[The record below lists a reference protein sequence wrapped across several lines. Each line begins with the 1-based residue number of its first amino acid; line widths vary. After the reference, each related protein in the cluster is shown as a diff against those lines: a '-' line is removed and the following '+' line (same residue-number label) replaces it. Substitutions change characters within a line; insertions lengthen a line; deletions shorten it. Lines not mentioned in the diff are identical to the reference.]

1 MVIRKKVYWQCLLP
15 FLFCFCSTQ
24 LLADDP
30 NCTDTT
36 VGLCTPT
43 VIELIE
49 TEVITESSSD
59 STGITEIETTTVT
72 TTTTTTTNEDSGDIL
87 DGDNGFVSSSK
98 EGDMDVD
105 WGGQGPASMPTGST
119 CGDLGTD
126 KCAQITGSGYSTS
139 TMGVAGMGTTFIQ
152 TVDVQNLNMADRG
165 GRVNYTIKVHKQDDA
180 DSIYMH
186 ITGRDGTTTAFAGT
200 DLLSAA
206 GVATGYAEYTG
217 GFDFGGN
224 LTSVI
229 IEVGG
234 RDINLAIGPVFDDVT
249 VNVLWN
255 IVNTIVTQHITT
267 IETFIATGG
276 YDEDVINIAE
286 DIFDNNDFG
295 LDPNGEIEVQPNFD
309 DNMTGGD
316 SYESVELELE
326 MPSMDMDMSMDID
339 MNMDLDINIDMDF
352 DVDVTMDTNIEMQ
365 DIEIEMD
372 LPDVDLPPPA
382 DMDTPTTESIE
393 VADNNMADSDLP
405 ENTNVS
411 EGEAP
416 DNAPEMEQPQNEP
429 EDVVSEPAVKEEPQE
444 DVAPETEAKEPEPE
458 VETEPESEPEE
469 TQEEPKQKEEEEE
482 SETEVA
488 AKEEPKKEEKQKAAE
503 KEKEEKEQEPKQTKA
518 QQKQDQKQ
526 KAGSKIVK
534 NMGDKGRY
542 DSNNQLKTLLVM
554 QVLGNSK
561 TFFDNQKLI
570 QDTPGFFSD
579 LIVPDTQISDNNFAS
594 FILFGGS
601 NVKMDALVDS
611 QYNN

>member
-1 MVIRKKVYWQCLLP
+1 MEIRKKVLGYSLSLLS
-15 FLFCFCSTQ
+15 FSFCSTG
-24 LLADDP
+24 LLAEDLISDYVAGICP
-30 NCTDTT
+30 TTT
-36 VGLCTPT
+36 VGLCTPS

-49 TEVITESSSD
+49 TEVITESSTD

-87 DGDNGFVSSSK
+87 DSDNGFVSSSK

-126 KCAQITGSGYSTS
+126 KCAEITGSGSSTS

-186 ITGRDGTTTAFAGT
+186 ITGRDGTTSAFAGT

-229 IEVGG
+229 IEIGG

-267 IETFIATGG
+267 IETFIAIGG
-276 YDEDVINIAE
+276 YDEEVIDIAE
-286 DIFDNNDFG
+286 DIFDNNDFDI
-295 LDPNGEIEVQPNFD
+295 DPNGNVDVQPNFD
-309 DNMTGGD
+309 DDMSGGD

-326 MPSMDMDMSMDID
+326 MPTMDVNMDID
-339 MNMDLDINIDMDF
+339 MNMDLDINMDMDF
-352 DVDVTMDTNIEMQ
+352 DVDVTMDTNIEM

-372 LPDVDLPPPA
+372 LPDVDLPQPS
-382 DMDTPTTESIE
+382 DTDTSTTENVE
-393 VADNNMADSDLP
+393 VANNSVADSDIP

-411 EGEAP
+411 EGETS
-416 DNAPEMEQPQNEP
+416 DNSTEMEQPQDKS
-429 EDVVSEPAVKEEPQE
+429 EDVVSESSVDEEPKEE
-444 DVAPETEAKEPEPE
+444 VAPETETKETKSEPQEKETKEEPE
-458 VETEPESEPEE
+458 T
-469 TQEEPKQKEEEEE
+469 K
-482 SETEVA
+482 VA
-488 AKEEPKKEEKQKAAE
+488 AKEEPKEEKQKVA
-503 KEKEEKEQEPKQTKA
+503 KKEEEKKEEPKQTKA

-542 DSNNQLKTLLVM
+542 DSTNQLKTLLVM

-561 TFFDNQKLI
+561 TFFDDQKFI

>member
-1 MVIRKKVYWQCLLP
+1 MEIRKRVLGYSLLLLS
-15 FLFCFCSTQ
+15 FSFCSTQ
-24 LLADDP
+24 LLADVCP
-30 NCTDTT
+30 TTT
-36 VGLCTPT
+36 VGLCTPS

-49 TEVITESSSD
+49 TEVITESSTD

-87 DGDNGFVSSSK
+87 DSDNGFVSSSK

-126 KCAQITGSGYSTS
+126 KCAEITGSGSSTS

-186 ITGRDGTTTAFAGT
+186 ITGRDGTTSAFAGT

-229 IEVGG
+229 IEIGG

-267 IETFIATGG
+267 IETFIAIGG
-276 YDEDVINIAE
+276 YDEEVIDIAE
-286 DIFDNNDFG
+286 DIFDNNDFDI
-295 LDPNGEIEVQPNFD
+295 DPNGNVDVQPNFD
-309 DNMTGGD
+309 DDMSGGD

-326 MPSMDMDMSMDID
+326 MPTMDVNMDID
-339 MNMDLDINIDMDF
+339 MNMDLDINMDMDF
-352 DVDVTMDTNIEMQ
+352 DVDVTMDTNIEM

-372 LPDVDLPPPA
+372 LPDVDLPQPS
-382 DMDTPTTESIE
+382 DTDTSTTENVE
-393 VADNNMADSDLP
+393 VADNSVADPDLP
-405 ENTNVS
+405 ENTDVS
-411 EGEAP
+411 EGETS
-416 DNAPEMEQPQNEP
+416 DNSTEMEQPQDKS
-429 EDVVSEPAVKEEPQE
+429 EDVVSESTVEEPKETKEEP
-444 DVAPETEAKEPEPE
+444 EP
-458 VETEPESEPEE
+458 
-469 TQEEPKQKEEEEE
+469 QKEETKEEP
-482 SETEVA
+482 ETKVA
-488 AKEEPKKEEKQKAAE
+488 AKEEPKEEKQKAVE
-503 KEKEEKEQEPKQTKA
+503 KKEEDKKEEPKQTKA

-542 DSNNQLKTLLVM
+542 DSTNQLKTLLVM

-561 TFFDNQKLI
+561 TFFDDQKFI

>member
-1 MVIRKKVYWQCLLP
+1 MEIRKRVLGYSLLLLS
-15 FLFCFCSTQ
+15 FSFCSTQ
-24 LLADDP
+24 LLADVCP
-30 NCTDTT
+30 TTT
-36 VGLCTPT
+36 VGLCTPS

-49 TEVITESSSD
+49 TEVITESSTD

-87 DGDNGFVSSSK
+87 DSNNGFVSSSK

-126 KCAQITGSGYSTS
+126 KCAEITGSGSSTS

-186 ITGRDGTTTAFAGT
+186 ITGRDGTTSAFAGT

-229 IEVGG
+229 IEIGG

-255 IVNTIVTQHITT
+255 VVNTIITQHITT
-267 IETFIATGG
+267 IETFIAIGG
-276 YDEDVINIAE
+276 YDEDVIDIAE
-286 DIFDNNDFG
+286 DIFNNNDFDI
-295 LDPNGEIEVQPNFD
+295 DPNGNVDVQPNFD
-309 DNMTGGD
+309 DDMSGGD
-316 SYESVELELE
+316 SYASVELELE
-326 MPSMDMDMSMDID
+326 LPTMDVNMDID
-339 MNMDLDINIDMDF
+339 MNMDLDINMDMDF
-352 DVDVTMDTNIEMQ
+352 DVDVTMDTNIEM

-382 DMDTPTTESIE
+382 DTDNTTTENVE
-393 VADNNMADSDLP
+393 VADNSVADSDLP

-429 EDVVSEPAVKEEPQE
+429 EDVVSESSVEEPKEE
-444 DVAPETEAKEPEPE
+444 VA
-458 VETEPESEPEE
+458 TEPETKETKSEP
-469 TQEEPKQKEEEEE
+469 QKEEETKEE
-482 SETEVA
+482 PETKVA
-488 AKEEPKKEEKQKAAE
+488 AKEEPKEEKQKAVE
-503 KEKEEKEQEPKQTKA
+503 KKEEDKKEEPKQTKA

-534 NMGDKGRY
+534 NMGYKGRY
-542 DSNNQLKTLLVM
+542 DSTNQLKTLLVM

-561 TFFDNQKLI
+561 TFFDDQKFI

>member
-1 MVIRKKVYWQCLLP
+1 MEIRKRVLGYSLLLLS
-15 FLFCFCSTQ
+15 FSFCSTQ
-24 LLADDP
+24 LLADVCP
-30 NCTDTT
+30 TTT
-36 VGLCTPT
+36 VGLCTPS

-49 TEVITESSSD
+49 TEVITESSTD

-87 DGDNGFVSSSK
+87 DSDNGFVSSGK

-126 KCAQITGSGYSTS
+126 KCAEITGSGSSTS

-186 ITGRDGTTTAFAGT
+186 ITGRDGTTSAFAGT

-229 IEVGG
+229 IEIGG

-267 IETFIATGG
+267 IETFIAIGG
-276 YDEDVINIAE
+276 YDEEVIDIAE
-286 DIFDNNDFG
+286 DIFDNNDFDVDIDG
-295 LDPNGEIEVQPNFD
+295 NIEVQPDFND
-309 DNMTGGD
+309 DMSGGD
-316 SYESVELELE
+316 SYASVELELE
-326 MPSMDMDMSMDID
+326 LPDID
-339 MNMDLDINIDMDF
+339 MNMDLDINMDF
-352 DVDVTMDTNIEMQ
+352 DVDVTMDTNIEM

-382 DMDTPTTESIE
+382 DTDTPTTENIE
-393 VADNNMADSDLP
+393 VADNSMADSDLP

-416 DNAPEMEQPQNEP
+416 DNAPEMEQPQDKP
-429 EDVVSEPAVKEEPQE
+429 EDVVSESSVDEEPKEE
-444 DVAPETEAKEPEPE
+444 VAPEPETKKPKPEP
-458 VETEPESEPEE
+458 
-469 TQEEPKQKEEEEE
+469 QKEEETKEE
-482 SETEVA
+482 PETKVA
-488 AKEEPKKEEKQKAAE
+488 AKEEPKEEKQEAAK
-503 KEKEEKEQEPKQTKA
+503 KEDKKEEPKQTKA
-518 QQKQDQKQ
+518 QKKQDQKQ

-542 DSNNQLKTLLVM
+542 DSTNQLKTLLVM

-561 TFFDNQKLI
+561 TFFDDQKLI

-594 FILFGGS
+594 FICLE
-601 NVKMDALVDS
+601 ALT
-611 QYNN
+611 

>member
-1 MVIRKKVYWQCLLP
+1 MEIRKRVLGYYLLLLS
-15 FLFCFCSTQ
+15 FSFCSTQ
-24 LLADDP
+24 LLADVCP
-30 NCTDTT
+30 TTT
-36 VGLCTPT
+36 VGLCTPS

-49 TEVITESSSD
+49 TEVITESSTD

-87 DGDNGFVSSSK
+87 DSNNGFVSSSK

-126 KCAQITGSGYSTS
+126 KCAEITGSGSSTS

-186 ITGRDGTTTAFAGT
+186 ITGRDGTTSAFAGT

-229 IEVGG
+229 IEIGG

-255 IVNTIVTQHITT
+255 VVNTIITQHITT
-267 IETFIATGG
+267 IETFIAIGG
-276 YDEDVINIAE
+276 YDEDVIDIAE
-286 DIFDNNDFG
+286 DIFDNNDFNIDVDG
-295 LDPNGEIEVQPNFD
+295 NIEVQPDFD
-309 DNMTGGD
+309 NDMSGED
-316 SYESVELELE
+316 SYASVELELDI
-326 MPSMDMDMSMDID
+326 PDID
-339 MNMDLDINIDMDF
+339 INMDLDINMDMDF

-372 LPDVDLPPPA
+372 LPDVDLPQPS
-382 DMDTPTTESIE
+382 DTDTSTTENVE
-393 VADNNMADSDLP
+393 VADNNMADSDIP

-411 EGEAP
+411 EGETS
-416 DNAPEMEQPQNEP
+416 DNASEMEQPQDKS
-429 EDVVSEPAVKEEPQE
+429 EDVVSESTVKEEP
-444 DVAPETEAKEPEPE
+444 KE
-458 VETEPESEPEE
+458 
-469 TQEEPKQKEEEEE
+469 EEPGSQKEEETKEE
-482 SETEVA
+482 PETKVA
-488 AKEEPKKEEKQKAAE
+488 AKEEPKEEKQKAVE
-503 KEKEEKEQEPKQTKA
+503 KKEEDKKEEPKQTKA

-534 NMGDKGRY
+534 KMGDKGRY

-554 QVLGNSK
+554 QVLGNAK
-561 TFFDNQKLI
+561 TFFDDQKIL
-570 QDTPGFFSD
+570 QDTQGFFSD
-579 LIVPDTQISDNNFAS
+579 LAVPDTQISDNNFAS

-611 QYNN
+611 QYNQ

>member
-1 MVIRKKVYWQCLLP
+1 MEIRKRVLGYSLLLLS
-15 FLFCFCSTQ
+15 FSFCSTQ
-24 LLADDP
+24 LLADVCP
-30 NCTDTT
+30 TTT
-36 VGLCTPT
+36 VGLCTPS

-49 TEVITESSSD
+49 TEVITESSTD

-87 DGDNGFVSSSK
+87 DSDNGFVSSSR

-126 KCAQITGSGYSTS
+126 KCAEITGSGSSTS

-186 ITGRDGTTTAFAGT
+186 ITGRDGTTSAFAGT

-229 IEVGG
+229 IEIGG

-267 IETFIATGG
+267 IETFIAIGG
-276 YDEDVINIAE
+276 YDEEVIDIAE
-286 DIFDNNDFG
+286 DIFDNNDFDIDIDG
-295 LDPNGEIEVQPNFD
+295 NIEVQPDFD
-309 DNMTGGD
+309 DDMSGGN

-326 MPSMDMDMSMDID
+326 LPDID
-339 MNMDLDINIDMDF
+339 MNMDLDINMDMDF
-352 DVDVTMDTNIEMQ
+352 DVDVTMDTDIEM

-382 DMDTPTTESIE
+382 DTDTPTTENIE
-393 VADNNMADSDLP
+393 VADNSMADSDLP

-416 DNAPEMEQPQNEP
+416 DNAPEMEQPQDKP
-429 EDVVSEPAVKEEPQE
+429 EDVVSESSVDEEPKEE
-444 DVAPETEAKEPEPE
+444 VAPEPETKEPKPEP
-458 VETEPESEPEE
+458 
-469 TQEEPKQKEEEEE
+469 QKEEETKEE
-482 SETEVA
+482 PETKVA
-488 AKEEPKKEEKQKAAE
+488 AKEEPKEEKQEAAK
-503 KEKEEKEQEPKQTKA
+503 KEDKKEEPKQTKA
-518 QQKQDQKQ
+518 QKKQDQKQ

-542 DSNNQLKTLLVM
+542 DSTNQLKTLLVM

-561 TFFDNQKLI
+561 TFFNDQKLI

-594 FILFGGS
+594 FIMFGGS

-611 QYNN
+611 QYNQ

>member
-1 MVIRKKVYWQCLLP
+1 MEIRKRVLGCSLLLLS
-15 FLFCFCSTQ
+15 FSFCSTQ
-24 LLADDP
+24 LLADVCP
-30 NCTDTT
+30 TTT
-36 VGLCTPT
+36 VGLCTPS

-49 TEVITESSSD
+49 TEVITESSTD

-87 DGDNGFVSSSK
+87 DSDNGFVSSSK

-126 KCAQITGSGYSTS
+126 KCAEITGSGSSTS

-186 ITGRDGTTTAFAGT
+186 ITGRDGTTSAFAGT

-229 IEVGG
+229 IEIGG

-267 IETFIATGG
+267 IETFIAIGG
-276 YDEDVINIAE
+276 YDEDVIDIAE
-286 DIFDNNDFG
+286 DIFDNNDFNIDVDG
-295 LDPNGEIEVQPNFD
+295 NIEVQPDFD
-309 DNMTGGD
+309 NDMSGED
-316 SYESVELELE
+316 SYASVELELDI
-326 MPSMDMDMSMDID
+326 PDID
-339 MNMDLDINIDMDF
+339 INMDLDINMDF

-372 LPDVDLPPPA
+372 LPDVDLPQPS
-382 DMDTPTTESIE
+382 DTDTSTTENVE
-393 VADNNMADSDLP
+393 VADNSVADSDIP

-411 EGEAP
+411 EGETS
-416 DNAPEMEQPQNEP
+416 DNASEMEQPQDKS
-429 EDVVSEPAVKEEPQE
+429 EDVVSESTV
-444 DVAPETEAKEPEPE
+444 
-458 VETEPESEPEE
+458 
-469 TQEEPKQKEEEEE
+469 EEPKEEEPGSQKEEETKEE
-482 SETEVA
+482 PETKVA
-488 AKEEPKKEEKQKAAE
+488 AKEEPKEEKQKAVE
-503 KEKEEKEQEPKQTKA
+503 KKEEDKKEEPKQTKA

-534 NMGDKGRY
+534 KMGDKGRY

-554 QVLGNSK
+554 QVLGNAK
-561 TFFDNQKLI
+561 TFFDDQKIL
-570 QDTPGFFSD
+570 QDTQGFFSD
-579 LIVPDTQISDNNFAS
+579 LAVPDTQISDNNFAS

-611 QYNN
+611 QYNQ

>member
-1 MVIRKKVYWQCLLP
+1 MEIRKRVLGYSLSLLS
-15 FLFCFCSTQ
+15 FSFCSTQ
-24 LLADDP
+24 LLAEDLISEYVADICP
-30 NCTDTT
+30 TTT
-36 VGLCTPT
+36 VGLCTPS

-49 TEVITESSSD
+49 TEVITESSTD

-87 DGDNGFVSSSK
+87 DSDNGFVSSSK

-126 KCAQITGSGYSTS
+126 KCAEITGSGSSTS

-186 ITGRDGTTTAFAGT
+186 ITGRDGTTSAFAGT

-229 IEVGG
+229 IEIGG

-255 IVNTIVTQHITT
+255 VVNTIITQHITT
-267 IETFIATGG
+267 IETFIAIGG
-276 YDEDVINIAE
+276 YDEDVIDIAE
-286 DIFDNNDFG
+286 DIFDNNDFNIDVDG
-295 LDPNGEIEVQPNFD
+295 NIEVQPDFD
-309 DNMTGGD
+309 NDMSGED
-316 SYESVELELE
+316 SYASVELELDI
-326 MPSMDMDMSMDID
+326 PDID
-339 MNMDLDINIDMDF
+339 INMDLDINMDMDF

-372 LPDVDLPPPA
+372 LPDVDLPQPS
-382 DMDTPTTESIE
+382 DTDTSTTENVE
-393 VADNNMADSDLP
+393 VADNNMADSDIP

-411 EGEAP
+411 EGETS
-416 DNAPEMEQPQNEP
+416 DNASEMEQPQDKS
-429 EDVVSEPAVKEEPQE
+429 EDVVSESTVKEEP
-444 DVAPETEAKEPEPE
+444 KE
-458 VETEPESEPEE
+458 
-469 TQEEPKQKEEEEE
+469 EEPGSQKEEE
-482 SETEVA
+482 T
-488 AKEEPKKEEKQKAAE
+488 KEEPETKVAAKEEKQKAVE
-503 KEKEEKEQEPKQTKA
+503 KKEEDKKEEPKQTKA

-534 NMGDKGRY
+534 KMGDKGRY

-554 QVLGNSK
+554 QVLGNAK
-561 TFFDNQKLI
+561 TFFDDQKIL
-570 QDTPGFFSD
+570 QDTQGFFSD
-579 LIVPDTQISDNNFAS
+579 LAVPDTQISDNNFAS

-611 QYNN
+611 QYNQ

>member
-1 MVIRKKVYWQCLLP
+1 MATRKKVLGYSLLP
-15 FLFCFCSTQ
+15 LFFCFYSTE
-24 LLADDP
+24 LIADNPD
-30 NCTDTT
+30 CTNTT

-87 DGDNGFVSSSK
+87 DSDNGFVSSSK

-126 KCAQITGSGYSTS
+126 KCAEITGSGSSTS

-186 ITGRDGTTTAFAGT
+186 ITGRDGTTSAFAGT

-229 IEVGG
+229 IEIGG

-267 IETFIATGG
+267 IETFIAIGG
-276 YDEDVINIAE
+276 YDEEVIDIAE
-286 DIFDNNDFG
+286 DIFDNNDFDIDIDG
-295 LDPNGEIEVQPNFD
+295 NIEVQPDFD
-309 DNMTGGD
+309 DDMSGGN

-326 MPSMDMDMSMDID
+326 LPDID
-339 MNMDLDINIDMDF
+339 MNMDLDINMDMDF
-352 DVDVTMDTNIEMQ
+352 DVDVTMDTDIEM

-382 DMDTPTTESIE
+382 DTDTPTTENIE
-393 VADNNMADSDLP
+393 VADNSMADSDLP

-416 DNAPEMEQPQNEP
+416 DNAPEMEQPQDKP
-429 EDVVSEPAVKEEPQE
+429 EDVVSESSVDEEPKEE
-444 DVAPETEAKEPEPE
+444 VAPEPETKEPKPEP
-458 VETEPESEPEE
+458 
-469 TQEEPKQKEEEEE
+469 QKEEETKEE
-482 SETEVA
+482 PETKVA
-488 AKEEPKKEEKQKAAE
+488 AKEEPKEEKQEAAK
-503 KEKEEKEQEPKQTKA
+503 KEDKKEEPKQTKA
-518 QQKQDQKQ
+518 QKKQDQKQ

-542 DSNNQLKTLLVM
+542 DSTNQLKTLLVM

-561 TFFDNQKLI
+561 TFFNDQKLI

-594 FILFGGS
+594 FIMFGGS

-611 QYNN
+611 QYNQ

>member
-1 MVIRKKVYWQCLLP
+1 MEIRKRVLGYYLLLLS
-15 FLFCFCSTQ
+15 FSFCSTQ
-24 LLADDP
+24 LLADVCP
-30 NCTDTT
+30 TTT
-36 VGLCTPT
+36 VGLCTPS

-49 TEVITESSSD
+49 TEVITESSTD

-87 DGDNGFVSSSK
+87 DSDNGFVSSSK

-126 KCAQITGSGYSTS
+126 KCAEITGSGSSTS

-186 ITGRDGTTTAFAGT
+186 ITGQDGTTTAFAGT

-229 IEVGG
+229 IEIGG

-255 IVNTIVTQHITT
+255 VVNTIVTQHITT
-267 IETFIATGG
+267 IETFIAIGG
-276 YDEDVINIAE
+276 YDEDVIDIAE
-286 DIFDNNDFG
+286 DIFDNNDFNI
-295 LDPNGEIEVQPNFD
+295 DPNGNVDVQPNFD
-309 DNMTGGD
+309 DDMSGGD
-316 SYESVELELE
+316 SYASVELELDI
-326 MPSMDMDMSMDID
+326 PDID
-339 MNMDLDINIDMDF
+339 INMDLDINMDMDF
-352 DVDVTMDTNIEMQ
+352 DVDVTMDTNIEM

-382 DMDTPTTESIE
+382 DTNNTTTENIE
-393 VADNNMADSDLP
+393 VADNSMADSDLP

-429 EDVVSEPAVKEEPQE
+429 EDVVSESSVEEPKEE
-444 DVAPETEAKEPEPE
+444 VA
-458 VETEPESEPEE
+458 TEPETKETKSEP
-469 TQEEPKQKEEEEE
+469 QKEEETKEE
-482 SETEVA
+482 PETEVA
-488 AKEEPKKEEKQKAAE
+488 AKEEPKEEKQKAVE
-503 KEKEEKEQEPKQTKA
+503 KKEEDKKEEPKQTKA

-554 QVLGNSK
+554 QVLGNAK
-561 TFFDNQKLI
+561 TFFDDQKIL
-570 QDTPGFFSD
+570 QDTQGFFSD
-579 LIVPDTQISDNNFAS
+579 LAVPDTQISDNNFAS

-611 QYNN
+611 QYNQ

>member
-1 MVIRKKVYWQCLLP
+1 MAKRKRLGYSLLP
-15 FLFCFCSTQ
+15 LFFCFYSTE

-30 NCTDTT
+30 ISEYVAGICPTTT
-36 VGLCTPT
+36 VGLCTPGI
-43 VIELIE
+43 IELIE

-72 TTTTTTTNEDSGDIL
+72 TTTTTTTNESSGDLL
-87 DGDNGFVSSSK
+87 DSKNGFVSSSK
-98 EGDMDVD
+98 EGDMDSD

-126 KCAQITGSGYSTS
+126 KCAQIAGSGSSTS

-152 TVDVQNLNMADRG
+152 SIDVQNLNMSDRG
-165 GRVNYTIKVHKQDDA
+165 GRVNYTIKVHKQDNA

-217 GFDFGGN
+217 GFDFGGS
-224 LTSVI
+224 LTSI
-229 IEVGG
+229 IVEVGG

-249 VNVLWN
+249 VTALWN
-255 IVNTIVTQHITT
+255 VVNTIVSLHITT

-276 YDEDVINIAE
+276 YSEEIIDIAE
-286 DIFDNNDFG
+286 DIFDHNDFD

-309 DNMTGGD
+309 DDMAGGD
-316 SYESVELELE
+316 SYESIELELD
-326 MPSMDMDMSMDID
+326 MPDIDMDINMDMDITVDTGVDTGPPTNVEVTMENNIEMDIELEMD
-339 MNMDLDINIDMDF
+339 MP
-352 DVDVTMDTNIEMQ
+352 DVDVEPNTIDA
-365 DIEIEMD
+365 
-372 LPDVDLPPPA
+372 PPPE
-382 DMDTPTTESIE
+382 DIE
-393 VADNNMADSDLP
+393 VAANDMEDTDLP
-405 ENTNVS
+405 EVKDVS
-411 EGEAP
+411 ENETPGP
-416 DNAPEMEQPQNEP
+416 DEEIKEPQPEP
-429 EDVVSEPAVKEEPQE
+429 EEVVSEPEVVEEPEAKEEEPTKEEP
-444 DVAPETEAKEPEPE
+444 KEEEKPE
-458 VETEPESEPEE
+458 VKVVAK
-469 TQEEPKQKEEEEE
+469 EEPKEKE
-482 SETEVA
+482 EVA
-488 AKEEPKKEEKQKAAE
+488 AKEEKKEEP
-503 KEKEEKEQEPKQTKA
+503 KETKA

-542 DSNNQLKTLLVM
+542 DSTNQLKTLLVM

-561 TFFDNQKLI
+561 TFFNDQKLI

-594 FILFGGS
+594 FIMFGGS

-611 QYNN
+611 QYNQ

>member
-1 MVIRKKVYWQCLLP
+1 MAKRKRLGYSLLP
-15 FLFCFCSTQ
+15 LFFCFYSTE

-30 NCTDTT
+30 ISEYVAGICPTTT
-36 VGLCTPT
+36 VGLCTPSI
-43 VIELIE
+43 IELIE
-49 TEVITESSSD
+49 TEVLTESSSD

-72 TTTTTTTNEDSGDIL
+72 TTTTTTTNASSGDLL
-87 DGDNGFVSSSK
+87 DGNNGFVSSGK

-105 WGGQGPASMPTGST
+105 WGGQGSASMPTGST

-126 KCAQITGSGYSTS
+126 KCAQIAGSGSSTS

-152 TVDVQNLNMADRG
+152 TIDVQNLNMSDRG
-165 GRVNYTIKVHKQDDA
+165 GRVNYTIKVHKQDNA

-217 GFDFGGN
+217 GFDFGGS
-224 LTSVI
+224 LTSI
-229 IEVGG
+229 IVEVGG

-249 VNVLWN
+249 VTALWN
-255 IVNTIVTQHITT
+255 VVNTIVSLHITT

-276 YDEDVINIAE
+276 YTEEIIDIAE
-286 DIFDNNDFG
+286 DIFDHNDFD

-309 DNMTGGD
+309 DDMAGGD
-316 SYESVELELE
+316 SYESIELELD
-326 MPSMDMDMSMDID
+326 MPDIDMDINMDMDITVDTGVDTGPPTNVEVTMENNIEMDIELEMD
-339 MNMDLDINIDMDF
+339 MP
-352 DVDVTMDTNIEMQ
+352 DVDVEPIT
-365 DIEIEMD
+365 
-372 LPDVDLPPPA
+372 VDAPPPE
-382 DMDTPTTESIE
+382 DIE
-393 VADNNMADSDLP
+393 VAANDMEDTDLP
-405 ENTNVS
+405 EVKDVS
-411 EGEAP
+411 ENETPEP
-416 DNAPEMEQPQNEP
+416 DAEIKEPQPEP
-429 EDVVSEPAVKEEPQE
+429 EEVVSEPEVVEEPEAKEEEPAKEEP
-444 DVAPETEAKEPEPE
+444 KEEEKPE
-458 VETEPESEPEE
+458 VKVVAK
-469 TQEEPKQKEEEEE
+469 EEPKEKE
-482 SETEVA
+482 EVA
-488 AKEEPKKEEKQKAAE
+488 AKEEKKEEP
-503 KEKEEKEQEPKQTKA
+503 KETKA

-542 DSNNQLKTLLVM
+542 DSTNQLKTLLVM

-561 TFFDNQKLI
+561 TFFNDQKLI

-594 FILFGGS
+594 FIMFGGS

-611 QYNN
+611 QYNQ

>member
-1 MVIRKKVYWQCLLP
+1 MEIRKRVLGYSLSLLS
-15 FLFCFCSTQ
+15 FCFCSTH
-24 LLADDP
+24 LLPDVCP
-30 NCTDTT
+30 TT
-36 VGLCTPT
+36 TLGLCTPSA
-43 VIELIE
+43 IELID
-49 TEVITESSSD
+49 TEVITESSTD

-87 DGDNGFVSSSK
+87 DINNGFVSSSK

-126 KCAQITGSGYSTS
+126 KCAEITGSGSSTS

-186 ITGRDGTTTAFAGT
+186 ITGRDGTTSAFAGT

-229 IEVGG
+229 IEIGG

-255 IVNTIVTQHITT
+255 VVNTIVTQHITT
-267 IETFIATGG
+267 IETFIAIGG
-276 YDEDVINIAE
+276 YDEDVIDIAE
-286 DIFDNNDFG
+286 DIFDNNDFDI
-295 LDPNGEIEVQPNFD
+295 DPNGNVDVQPNFD
-309 DNMTGGD
+309 DDMSGGD
-316 SYESVELELE
+316 SYASVELELDI
-326 MPSMDMDMSMDID
+326 PDID
-339 MNMDLDINIDMDF
+339 INMDLDINMDMDF
-352 DVDVTMDTNIEMQ
+352 DVDVTMDTNIEM

-382 DMDTPTTESIE
+382 DTNNTTTENIE
-393 VADNNMADSDLP
+393 VADNSMADSDLP

-429 EDVVSEPAVKEEPQE
+429 EDVVSESSVEEPKEE
-444 DVAPETEAKEPEPE
+444 VA
-458 VETEPESEPEE
+458 TEPETKETKSEP
-469 TQEEPKQKEEEEE
+469 QKEEETKEE
-482 SETEVA
+482 PETEVA
-488 AKEEPKKEEKQKAAE
+488 AKEEPKEEKQKAVE
-503 KEKEEKEQEPKQTKA
+503 KKEEDKKEEPKQTKA

-554 QVLGNSK
+554 QVLGNAK
-561 TFFDNQKLI
+561 TFFDDQKIL
-570 QDTPGFFSD
+570 QDTQGFFSD
-579 LIVPDTQISDNNFAS
+579 LAVPDTQISDNNFAS

-611 QYNN
+611 QYNQ

>member
-1 MVIRKKVYWQCLLP
+1 MEIRKRVLGYSLSLLS
-15 FLFCFCSTQ
+15 FSFCSTQ
-24 LLADDP
+24 LLAEDLISEYVADICP
-30 NCTDTT
+30 TTT
-36 VGLCTPT
+36 VGLCTPS

-49 TEVITESSSD
+49 TEVITESSTD

-87 DGDNGFVSSSK
+87 DSDNGFVSSSK
-98 EGDMDVD
+98 SGEMNVD

-126 KCAQITGSGYSTS
+126 KCAEITGSGSSTS

-186 ITGRDGTTTAFAGT
+186 ITGRDGTTSAFAGT

-229 IEVGG
+229 IEIGG

-276 YDEDVINIAE
+276 YDEEVIDIAE
-286 DIFDNNDFG
+286 DIFNNNDFDI
-295 LDPNGEIEVQPNFD
+295 DPNGNVDVQPNFD
-309 DNMTGGD
+309 DDMSGGD

-326 MPSMDMDMSMDID
+326 MPTMDVNMDID
-339 MNMDLDINIDMDF
+339 MNMDLDINMDMDF
-352 DVDVTMDTNIEMQ
+352 DVDVTMDTNIEM

-382 DMDTPTTESIE
+382 DLDTPTTENTE
-393 VADNNMADSDLP
+393 VADNSMADSDLP

-416 DNAPEMEQPQNEP
+416 DNAPEMEQPQDKP
-429 EDVVSEPAVKEEPQE
+429 EDVVSESTVDEEPKEE
-444 DVAPETEAKEPEPE
+444 VAPDPETKEPEPE
-458 VETEPESEPEE
+458 P
-469 TQEEPKQKEEEEE
+469 QKEETKEEP
-482 SETEVA
+482 ETKVA
-488 AKEEPKKEEKQKAAE
+488 AKEEPKEEKQKAVE
-503 KEKEEKEQEPKQTKA
+503 KKEEDKKEEPKQTKA

-542 DSNNQLKTLLVM
+542 DSTNQLKTLLVM

-561 TFFDNQKLI
+561 TFFDDQKLI

>member
-1 MVIRKKVYWQCLLP
+1 MEIRKRVLGYYLLLLS
-15 FLFCFCSTQ
+15 FSFCSTQ
-24 LLADDP
+24 LLADVCP
-30 NCTDTT
+30 TTT
-36 VGLCTPT
+36 VGLCTPS

-49 TEVITESSSD
+49 TEVITESSTD

-87 DGDNGFVSSSK
+87 DSDNGFVSSSK

-126 KCAQITGSGYSTS
+126 KCAEITGSGSSTS

-186 ITGRDGTTTAFAGT
+186 ITGRDGTTSAFAGT

-229 IEVGG
+229 IEIGG

-255 IVNTIVTQHITT
+255 VVNTIVTQHITT
-267 IETFIATGG
+267 IETFIAIGG
-276 YDEDVINIAE
+276 YDEEVIDIAE
-286 DIFDNNDFG
+286 DIFNNNDFDI
-295 LDPNGEIEVQPNFD
+295 DPNGNVDVQPNFD
-309 DNMTGGD
+309 DDMSGGD
-316 SYESVELELE
+316 SYESVELEVE
-326 MPSMDMDMSMDID
+326 MPTMDVNMDID
-339 MNMDLDINIDMDF
+339 MNMDLDINMDMDF
-352 DVDVTMDTNIEMQ
+352 DVDVTMDTNIEM

-372 LPDVDLPPPA
+372 LPDVDLPQPS
-382 DMDTPTTESIE
+382 DTNNTTTENIE
-393 VADNNMADSDLP
+393 VADNSMADSDLP

-429 EDVVSEPAVKEEPQE
+429 EDVVSESSVDKEPNEE
-444 DVAPETEAKEPEPE
+444 VAPDTETKE
-458 VETEPESEPEE
+458 TKSEP
-469 TQEEPKQKEEEEE
+469 QKEEETKEE
-482 SETEVA
+482 PETEVA
-488 AKEEPKKEEKQKAAE
+488 AKEEPKEEKQKAVE
-503 KEKEEKEQEPKQTKA
+503 KKEEDKKEEPKQTKA

-554 QVLGNSK
+554 QVLGNAK
-561 TFFDNQKLI
+561 TFFDDQKIL
-570 QDTPGFFSD
+570 QDTQGFFSD
-579 LIVPDTQISDNNFAS
+579 LAVPDTQISDNNFAS

-611 QYNN
+611 QYNQ

>member
-1 MVIRKKVYWQCLLP
+1 MEIRKRVLGYSLLLLS
-15 FLFCFCSTQ
+15 FSFCSSQ
-24 LLADDP
+24 LLADVCP
-30 NCTDTT
+30 TTT
-36 VGLCTPT
+36 VGLCTPS

-49 TEVITESSSD
+49 TEVITESSTD

-87 DGDNGFVSSSK
+87 DSDNGFVSSSK

-126 KCAQITGSGYSTS
+126 KCAQITGSGSSTS

-186 ITGRDGTTTAFAGT
+186 ITGRDGTTSAFAGT

-229 IEVGG
+229 IEIGG

-255 IVNTIVTQHITT
+255 VVNTIITQHITT
-267 IETFIATGG
+267 IETFIAIGG
-276 YDEDVINIAE
+276 YDEDVIDIAE
-286 DIFDNNDFG
+286 DIFDNNDFNIDVDG
-295 LDPNGEIEVQPNFD
+295 NIEVQPDFD
-309 DNMTGGD
+309 NDMSGED
-316 SYESVELELE
+316 SYASVELELDI
-326 MPSMDMDMSMDID
+326 PDID
-339 MNMDLDINIDMDF
+339 INMDLDINMDMDF

-372 LPDVDLPPPA
+372 LPDVDLPQPS
-382 DMDTPTTESIE
+382 DTDTSTTENVE
-393 VADNNMADSDLP
+393 VADNNMADSDIP

-411 EGEAP
+411 EGETS
-416 DNAPEMEQPQNEP
+416 DNASEMEQPQDKS
-429 EDVVSEPAVKEEPQE
+429 EDVVSESTVKEEP
-444 DVAPETEAKEPEPE
+444 KE
-458 VETEPESEPEE
+458 
-469 TQEEPKQKEEEEE
+469 EEPGSQKEEE
-482 SETEVA
+482 T
-488 AKEEPKKEEKQKAAE
+488 KEEPETKVAAKEEKQKAVE
-503 KEKEEKEQEPKQTKA
+503 KKEEDKKEEPKQTKA

-534 NMGDKGRY
+534 KMGDKGRY

-554 QVLGNSK
+554 QVLGNAK
-561 TFFDNQKLI
+561 TFFDDQKIL
-570 QDTPGFFSD
+570 QDTQGFFSD
-579 LIVPDTQISDNNFAS
+579 LAVPDTQISDNNFAS

-611 QYNN
+611 QYNQ

>member
-1 MVIRKKVYWQCLLP
+1 MVIRKKVLGYSLLP
-15 FLFCFCSTQ
+15 LFFCFYSTE

-30 NCTDTT
+30 ISEYVAGICPTTT
-36 VGLCTPT
+36 VGLCTPS

-72 TTTTTTTNEDSGDIL
+72 TTTTTTTNESSGDLL
-87 DGDNGFVSSSK
+87 DGNNGFVSSGK

-126 KCAQITGSGYSTS
+126 KCAEITGSGSSTS
-139 TMGVAGMGTTFIQ
+139 TMGVAGMGSTFIQ
-152 TVDVQNLNMADRG
+152 TIDVQNLNMSDRG
-165 GRVNYTIKVHKQDDA
+165 GRVNYTIKVHKQDNA

-186 ITGRDGTTTAFAGT
+186 ITGRDGSTTAFAGT

-217 GFDFGGN
+217 GFDFGGK
-224 LTSVI
+224 LTSI
-229 IEVGG
+229 IVEIGG
-234 RDINLAIGPVFDDVT
+234 RDINLAIGPVFDDVSVT
-249 VNVLWN
+249 ALWN
-255 IVNTIVTQHITT
+255 IVNTIVSLHITT

-276 YDEDVINIAE
+276 YSDEIIDIAE
-286 DIFDNNDFG
+286 DIFDHNDFD
-295 LDPNGEIEVQPNFD
+295 LDPNGEIEVQPNFED
-309 DNMTGGD
+309 DMSGGD
-316 SYESVELELE
+316 SYESVELELD
-326 MPSMDMDMSMDID
+326 MPSMDID
-339 MNMDLDINIDMDF
+339 MDMDM
-352 DVDVTMDTNIEMQ
+352 DITVDTGLDMGPPTNVEVTMESSIEM

-372 LPDVDLPPPA
+372 MPNVDVEPIPVDAPPPE
-382 DMDTPTTESIE
+382 DIE
-393 VADNNMADSDLP
+393 VAADNMEDNDLP
-405 ENTNVS
+405 EVKNVS
-411 EGEAP
+411 ENETPGP
-416 DNAPEMEQPQNEP
+416 DKEVQEPQPEP
-429 EDVVSEPAVKEEPQE
+429 EEVVSEPEVVEEPEAKEEEPTKEEP
-444 DVAPETEAKEPEPE
+444 
-458 VETEPESEPEE
+458 
-469 TQEEPKQKEEEEE
+469 KEEEKPEVKVVAKE
-482 SETEVA
+482 KPKEKKEVA
-488 AKEEPKKEEKQKAAE
+488 AKQEKKEEPKE
-503 KEKEEKEQEPKQTKA
+503 TKA

-542 DSNNQLKTLLVM
+542 DSTNQLKTLLVM

-561 TFFDNQKLI
+561 TFFNDQKLI

-594 FILFGGS
+594 FIMFGGS

-611 QYNN
+611 QYNQ

>member
-1 MVIRKKVYWQCLLP
+1 MEIRKRVLGYSLLLLS
-15 FLFCFCSTQ
+15 FSFCSTK
-24 LLADDP
+24 LLADVCP
-30 NCTDTT
+30 TTT
-36 VGLCTPT
+36 VGLCTPS

-49 TEVITESSSD
+49 TEVITESSTD

-72 TTTTTTTNEDSGDIL
+72 TTTTTTPNEDSGDIL
-87 DGDNGFVSSSK
+87 DSDNGFVSSSR

-126 KCAQITGSGYSTS
+126 KCAEITGSGSSTS

-186 ITGRDGTTTAFAGT
+186 ITGRDGTTSAFAGT

-229 IEVGG
+229 IEIGG

-267 IETFIATGG
+267 IETFIAIGG
-276 YDEDVINIAE
+276 YDEEVIDIAE
-286 DIFDNNDFG
+286 DIFDNNDFDIDIDG
-295 LDPNGEIEVQPNFD
+295 NIEVQPDFD
-309 DNMTGGD
+309 DDMSGGN

-326 MPSMDMDMSMDID
+326 LPDID
-339 MNMDLDINIDMDF
+339 MNMDLDINMDMDF
-352 DVDVTMDTNIEMQ
+352 DVDVTMDTDIEM

-382 DMDTPTTESIE
+382 DTDTPTTENIE
-393 VADNNMADSDLP
+393 VADNSMADSDLP

-416 DNAPEMEQPQNEP
+416 DNAPEMEQPQDKP
-429 EDVVSEPAVKEEPQE
+429 EDVVSESSVDEEPKEE
-444 DVAPETEAKEPEPE
+444 VAPEPETKEPEPE
-458 VETEPESEPEE
+458 
-469 TQEEPKQKEEEEE
+469 PKKEEETKEE
-482 SETEVA
+482 PETKVA
-488 AKEEPKKEEKQKAAE
+488 AKEEPKEEKQEAAK
-503 KEKEEKEQEPKQTKA
+503 KEDKKEEPKQTKA
-518 QQKQDQKQ
+518 QKKQDQKQ

-542 DSNNQLKTLLVM
+542 DSTNQLKTLLVM

-561 TFFDNQKLI
+561 TFFDDQKLI

-594 FILFGGS
+594 FIMFGGS

-611 QYNN
+611 QYNQ

>member
-1 MVIRKKVYWQCLLP
+1 MEIRKRVLGYYLLLLS
-15 FLFCFCSTQ
+15 FSFCSTQ
-24 LLADDP
+24 LLADVCP
-30 NCTDTT
+30 TTT
-36 VGLCTPT
+36 VGLCTPS

-49 TEVITESSSD
+49 TEVITESSTD

-87 DGDNGFVSSSK
+87 DSNNGFVSSSK

-126 KCAQITGSGYSTS
+126 KCAEITGSGSSTS

-229 IEVGG
+229 IEIGG

-255 IVNTIVTQHITT
+255 VVNTIITQHITT
-267 IETFIATGG
+267 IETFIAIGG
-276 YDEDVINIAE
+276 YDEDVIDIAE
-286 DIFDNNDFG
+286 DIFDNNDFNIDVDG
-295 LDPNGEIEVQPNFD
+295 NIEVQPDFD
-309 DNMTGGD
+309 NDMSGED
-316 SYESVELELE
+316 SYASVELELDI
-326 MPSMDMDMSMDID
+326 PDID
-339 MNMDLDINIDMDF
+339 INMDLDINMDMDF

-372 LPDVDLPPPA
+372 LPDVDLPQPS
-382 DMDTPTTESIE
+382 DTDTSTTENVE
-393 VADNNMADSDLP
+393 VADNNMADSDIP

-411 EGEAP
+411 EGETS
-416 DNAPEMEQPQNEP
+416 DNASEMEQPQDKS
-429 EDVVSEPAVKEEPQE
+429 EDVVSESTVKEEP
-444 DVAPETEAKEPEPE
+444 KE
-458 VETEPESEPEE
+458 
-469 TQEEPKQKEEEEE
+469 EEPGSQKEEETKEE
-482 SETEVA
+482 PETKVA
-488 AKEEPKKEEKQKAAE
+488 AKEEPKEEKQKAVE
-503 KEKEEKEQEPKQTKA
+503 KKEEDKKEEPKQTKA

-534 NMGDKGRY
+534 KMGDKGRY

-554 QVLGNSK
+554 QVLGNAK
-561 TFFDNQKLI
+561 TFFDDQKIL
-570 QDTPGFFSD
+570 QDTQGFFSD
-579 LIVPDTQISDNNFAS
+579 LAVPDTQISDNNFAS

-611 QYNN
+611 QYNQ

>member
-1 MVIRKKVYWQCLLP
+1 MEIRKRVLGYSLLLLS
-15 FLFCFCSTQ
+15 FSFCSTQ
-24 LLADDP
+24 LLADVCP
-30 NCTDTT
+30 TTT
-36 VGLCTPT
+36 VGLCTPS

-49 TEVITESSSD
+49 TEVITESSTD

-87 DGDNGFVSSSK
+87 DSDNGFVSSSR

-126 KCAQITGSGYSTS
+126 KCAEITGSGSSTS

-186 ITGRDGTTTAFAGT
+186 ITGRDGTTSAFAGT

-229 IEVGG
+229 IEIGG

-267 IETFIATGG
+267 IETFIAIGG
-276 YDEDVINIAE
+276 YDEEVIDIAE
-286 DIFDNNDFG
+286 DIFDNNDFDIDIDG
-295 LDPNGEIEVQPNFD
+295 NIEVQPDFD
-309 DNMTGGD
+309 DDMSGGN

-326 MPSMDMDMSMDID
+326 LPDID
-339 MNMDLDINIDMDF
+339 MNMDLDINMDMDF
-352 DVDVTMDTNIEMQ
+352 DVDVTMDTDIEM

-382 DMDTPTTESIE
+382 DTDTPTTENIE
-393 VADNNMADSDLP
+393 VADNSMADSDLP

-416 DNAPEMEQPQNEP
+416 DNAPEMEQPQDKP
-429 EDVVSEPAVKEEPQE
+429 EDVVSESSVDEEPKEE
-444 DVAPETEAKEPEPE
+444 VAPEPETKEPKPEP
-458 VETEPESEPEE
+458 
-469 TQEEPKQKEEEEE
+469 QKEEETKEE
-482 SETEVA
+482 PETKVA
-488 AKEEPKKEEKQKAAE
+488 AKEEPKEEKQEAAK
-503 KEKEEKEQEPKQTKA
+503 KEDKKEEPKQTKA
-518 QQKQDQKQ
+518 QKKQDQKQ

-542 DSNNQLKTLLVM
+542 DSTNQLKTLLVM

-561 TFFDNQKLI
+561 TFFDDQKLI

-594 FILFGGS
+594 FIMFGGS

-611 QYNN
+611 QYNQ

>member
-1 MVIRKKVYWQCLLP
+1 MEIRKRVLGYYLLLLS
-15 FLFCFCSTQ
+15 FSFCSTQ
-24 LLADDP
+24 LLADVCP
-30 NCTDTT
+30 TTT
-36 VGLCTPT
+36 VGLCTPS

-49 TEVITESSSD
+49 TEVITESSTD

-87 DGDNGFVSSSK
+87 DSNNGFVSSSK

-126 KCAQITGSGYSTS
+126 KCAQITGSGSSTS

-186 ITGRDGTTTAFAGT
+186 ITGRDGTTSAFAGT

-229 IEVGG
+229 IEIGG

-255 IVNTIVTQHITT
+255 VVNTIITQHITT
-267 IETFIATGG
+267 IETFIAIGG
-276 YDEDVINIAE
+276 YDEDVIDIAE
-286 DIFDNNDFG
+286 DIFDNNDFNIDVDG
-295 LDPNGEIEVQPNFD
+295 NIEVQPDFD
-309 DNMTGGD
+309 NDMSGED
-316 SYESVELELE
+316 SYASVELELDI
-326 MPSMDMDMSMDID
+326 PDID
-339 MNMDLDINIDMDF
+339 INMDLDINMDMDF

-372 LPDVDLPPPA
+372 LPDVDLPQPS
-382 DMDTPTTESIE
+382 DTDTSTTENVE
-393 VADNNMADSDLP
+393 VADNNMADSDIP

-411 EGEAP
+411 EGETS
-416 DNAPEMEQPQNEP
+416 DNASEMEQPQDKS
-429 EDVVSEPAVKEEPQE
+429 EDVVSESTVKEEP
-444 DVAPETEAKEPEPE
+444 KE
-458 VETEPESEPEE
+458 
-469 TQEEPKQKEEEEE
+469 EEPGSQKEEE
-482 SETEVA
+482 T
-488 AKEEPKKEEKQKAAE
+488 KEEPETKVAAKEEKQKAVE
-503 KEKEEKEQEPKQTKA
+503 KKEEDKKEEPKQTKA

-534 NMGDKGRY
+534 KMGDKGRY

-554 QVLGNSK
+554 QVLGNAK
-561 TFFDNQKLI
+561 TFFDDQKIL
-570 QDTPGFFSD
+570 QDTQGFFSD
-579 LIVPDTQISDNNFAS
+579 LAVPDTQISDNNFAS

-611 QYNN
+611 QYNQ

>member
-1 MVIRKKVYWQCLLP
+1 MATKRIRLGLYPLLL
-15 FLFCFCSTQ
+15 LFGFCSTE
-24 LLADDP
+24 LIADNPD
-30 NCTDTT
+30 CTDTT

-59 STGITEIETTTVT
+59 STGITEIETTTIT

-87 DGDNGFVSSSK
+87 DSDNGFVSSSK

-105 WGGQGPASMPTGST
+105 WGGQGSASMPTGST

-126 KCAQITGSGYSTS
+126 KCAEITGSGSSTS

-152 TVDVQNLNMADRG
+152 TIDVQNLNMSDKG
-165 GRVNYTIKVHKQDDA
+165 GRVNYTIKVHKQDNA

-217 GFDFGGN
+217 GFDFGGS
-224 LTSVI
+224 LTSI
-229 IEVGG
+229 IVEVGG
-234 RDINLAIGPVFDDVT
+234 RDINLAIGPVFDDVSVT
-249 VNVLWN
+249 ALWN

-276 YDEDVINIAE
+276 YSDEIIDIAE
-286 DIFDNNDFG
+286 DIFDHNDFD

-309 DNMTGGD
+309 DDMSGGD
-316 SYESVELELE
+316 SYESVELELD
-326 MPSMDMDMSMDID
+326 MPSMDIDIDMSMD
-339 MNMDLDINIDMDF
+339 MDIT
-352 DVDVTMDTNIEMQ
+352 VDTGLEMGPPTNVEVTMESSIEM

-372 LPDVDLPPPA
+372 MPDVNVEPITVDAPPPE
-382 DMDTPTTESIE
+382 DIE
-393 VADNNMADSDLP
+393 VAANDMENTDLP
-405 ENTNVS
+405 EVKNVS
-411 EGEAP
+411 ENETPGP
-416 DNAPEMEQPQNEP
+416 DAEIKESQPEP
-429 EDVVSEPAVKEEPQE
+429 EEVVSEPKVVEEPEAKEEEPTKEEP
-444 DVAPETEAKEPEPE
+444 KEEEKKPE
-458 VETEPESEPEE
+458 VKVVAK
-469 TQEEPKQKEEEEE
+469 EEPKEKE
-482 SETEVA
+482 EVA
-488 AKEEPKKEEKQKAAE
+488 AKEEEKKEEP
-503 KEKEEKEQEPKQTKA
+503 KETKA
-518 QQKQDQKQ
+518 QKKQDQKQ

-542 DSNNQLKTLLVM
+542 DSTNQLKTLLVM

-561 TFFDNQKLI
+561 TFFNDQKLI

-594 FILFGGS
+594 FIMFGGS

-611 QYNN
+611 QYNQ